1 MLRGIAVPIIKDTF
15 GCLQDDR
22 RVDRITLTHP
32 RSGFSLEVLE
42 YGARLRA
49 IHVPH
54 RHHGPINTVLSYATL
69 REYELDDAQV
79 GSTIG
84 RCANRTVAHAHPEH
98 RLSRND
104 GDNHMHG
111 GAIGFSRSLWRTV
124 ACVDG
129 DMPGVML
136 ELHSPD
142 GDEGYRGNVLVRMEL
157 RLTSALSFRI
167 IVKATTD
174 RATPLNLTQH
184 SYFNLSGDPGSSIE
198 DHELKLAAATYLPVG
213 TNQVPTG
220 EIRSVA
226 GTPFDFRDPTVI
238 GTRLRDTDDQ
248 LRIRDGYDHYW
259 PLLPDSTAAAEVCSP
274 QSGIR
279 LSLDTNQ
286 KGIQFY
292 TGNNL
297 GRATPQTFRPRT
309 GLCLEAHGYPNAINE
324 PGFPTIMLNPG
335 EMYCHD
341 TTYTFAFPERMPW
354 R

>member
-1 MLRGIAVPIIKDTF
+1 MLRGISVPIIKDTF
-15 GCLQDDR
+15 GYLQDER

-32 RSGFSLEVLE
+32 RSGFAIEVLE

-49 IHVPH
+49 IRVPH
-54 RHHGPINTVLSYATL
+54 RRQGPVNTVLSYATL
-69 REYELDDAQV
+69 REYELDDAQL

-84 RCANRTVAHAHPEH
+84 RCANRTVALAHP
-98 RLSRND
+98 LTRND
-104 GDNHMHG
+104 GENHMHG
-111 GAIGFSRSLWRTV
+111 GVVGFSRSLWRTV

-157 RLTSALSFRI
+157 RVTAALSFRI

-184 SYFNLSGDPGSSIE
+184 SYFNLSGDPACSIE
-198 DHELKLAAATYLPVG
+198 DHELQLASATYLPVG
-213 TNQVPTG
+213 PDQVPTG

-226 GTPFDFRDPTVI
+226 GTPFDFRNVTSI
-238 GTRLRDTDDQ
+238 GARLHDTDDQ

-259 PLLPDSTAAAEVCSP
+259 PLRSDATSAADVFSP
-274 QSGIR
+274 RSGIR

-297 GRATPQTFRPRT
+297 GRATPRTFRPRT

-324 PGFPTIMLNPG
+324 PAFPTILLHPG
-335 EMYCHD
+335 ETYCHD
-341 TTYTFAFPERMPW
+341 TTYTFGFSQRLSW
-354 R
+354 RCQK